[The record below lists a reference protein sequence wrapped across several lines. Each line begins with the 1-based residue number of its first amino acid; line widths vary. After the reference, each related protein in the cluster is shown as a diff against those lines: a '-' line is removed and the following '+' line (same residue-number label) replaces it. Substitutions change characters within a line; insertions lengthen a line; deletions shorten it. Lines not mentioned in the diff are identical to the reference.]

1 MTPAATTPPKPLL
14 ADGAPARDALDQLD
28 AVRTVLTGHGRS
40 QAQSARLAV
49 GAQRPCDPILRSR
62 TLEQVEQN
70 VAALSRGLVQPDQV
84 AAIESLLGRARTG

>member
-1 MTPAATTPPKPLL
+1 MTARRRSRFADDDACRNYPSKPLL
-14 ADGAPARDALDQLD
+14 ADGAPARDALDQID

-62 TLEQVEQN
+62 TPEQVE
-70 VAALSRGLVQPDQV
+70 
-84 AAIESLLGRARTG
+84 